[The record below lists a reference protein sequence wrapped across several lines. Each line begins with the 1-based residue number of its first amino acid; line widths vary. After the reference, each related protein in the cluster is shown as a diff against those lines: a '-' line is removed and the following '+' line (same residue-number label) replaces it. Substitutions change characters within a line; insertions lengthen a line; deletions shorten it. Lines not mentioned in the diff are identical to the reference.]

1 MKDQAFHITKTTK
14 EEYLEWC
21 KQNDKPSYKQETKNE
36 FFYKIRTMRLV
47 RDSATGKLI
56 IKRVKK

>member
-1 MKDQAFHITKTTK
+1 MKDQAFKITNTTR

-21 KQNDKPSYKQETKNE
+21 KTNDKPSYKQESKHE

-47 RDSATGKLI
+47 RDSTTGKLV